1 MQYTEPKIYTKS
13 ENLNEPKCK
22 TLEQLISL
30 LEMEVSKL
38 NAFSLTINEKL
49 QNINSYTEPNDSN
62 DKVSQKDEPI
72 SFTGKLEQVINK
84 LNYYNDRLSFS
95 VRHLDT
101 LI

>member
-1 MQYTEPKIYTKS
+1 MESKTYTSS
-13 ENLNEPKCK
+13 ENLSTPKCK
-22 TLEQLISL
+22 TLEQLISF
-30 LEMEVSKL
+30 LESEICKL
-38 NAFSLTINEKL
+38 DAYSLRINEKL

-72 SFTGKLEQVINK
+72 SFTEKLEQIINR

-95 VRHLDT
+95 ARHLET

>member
-1 MQYTEPKIYTKS
+1 MQYAEPKTYTRS
-13 ENLNEPKCK
+13 ENINEPKRK
-22 TLEQLISL
+22 TLEQLIL
-30 LEMEVSKL
+30 FFEIEVNKL
-38 NAFSLTINEKL
+38 NEYSLIINEKL

-72 SFTGKLEQVINK
+72 SFTEKLEQVINK

>member
-1 MQYTEPKIYTKS
+1 MQYTESKPYTPS
-13 ENLNEPKCK
+13 ENIGTPKHK
-22 TLEQLISL
+22 KLEQLISF
-30 LEMEVSKL
+30 LESEICKL
-38 NAFSLTINEKL
+38 DAYSLRINEKL

-72 SFTGKLEQVINK
+72 SFTEKLEQVINK

-95 VRHLDT
+95 VRHLET

>member
-1 MQYTEPKIYTKS
+1 MKYTEPKTYTNS

-22 TLEQLISL
+22 TLEQLISF

-38 NAFSLTINEKL
+38 GICSLTINEKL

-62 DKVSQKDEPI
+62 DNKSQKDEI
-72 SFTGKLEQVINK
+72 VSFTEKLELLINR

>member
-1 MQYTEPKIYTKS
+1 MEYAEPKTYTRS
-13 ENLNEPKCK
+13 ENINEPKRK

-30 LEMEVSKL
+30 LESEVSKL
-38 NAFSLTINEKL
+38 DIYSLIINEKL

-72 SFTGKLEQVINK
+72 SFTEKLEQVINK
-84 LNYYNDRLSFS
+84 LNYYNDKLSFS

>member
-1 MQYTEPKIYTKS
+1 MEYTESKTYTSS
-13 ENLNEPKCK
+13 ENLSTLKCK
-22 TLEQLISL
+22 TLEQLISF

-38 NAFSLTINEKL
+38 GKYSLEINEKL

-62 DKVSQKDEPI
+62 DKVSQKDETV
-72 SFTGKLEQVINK
+72 SFTEKLEQVINR

-95 VRHLDT
+95 ARHLDT

>member
-1 MQYTEPKIYTKS
+1 MEYMESKTYTSS
-13 ENLNEPKCK
+13 ENLSTPKCK
-22 TLEQLISL
+22 TLEQLISF

-38 NAFSLTINEKL
+38 DACSLTINEKL

-72 SFTGKLEQVINK
+72 SFTEKLEQVINI

-95 VRHLDT
+95 ARHLDT